1 MAPWGIRF
9 ASRNSHQAF
18 GITTK
23 RSLKLK
29 YKKEA
34 DILANFMLQ
43 VQIYD
48 DSRPPRPWKATNRFW
63 SYLVVA
69 SLEPSENLP

>member
-1 MAPWGIRF
+1 MAPWGVKL
-9 ASRNSHQAF
+9 NSPL
-18 GITTK
+18 GIATK
-23 RSLKLK
+23 LSLKHK
-29 YKKEA
+29 QEA
-34 DILANFMLQ
+34 DILSNMMLQ

-63 SYLVVA
+63 SFLVVA